1 MFQKRFGGIDD
12 VIKNLTWQIENSGRK
27 DFSSDPIMGNYTWTK
42 GEDKKGH
49 YIAYYDKW
57 DLDIPIEEYG
67 FIGKPFEIYDRIYY
81 NPDTFEPIEN

>member
-1 MFQKRFGGIDD
+1 
-12 VIKNLTWQIENSGRK
+12 
-27 DFSSDPIMGNYTWTK
+27 MGNYTWTK